1 VIAALPE
8 PGGEREAKRFSGV
21 RKLGRAGVTLAAL
34 AGFVLLV
41 VTKRHTLTSATVRT
55 GHAHWLWIPI
65 AIGFEAASMVSFAW
79 MQRQVLRAGGTR
91 VHSGS
96 MLVTTVAAN
105 ALSVSVP
112 VAGPGLG
119 TTFTFRRFKKLGT
132 DATVASWAL
141 LVGGLVSWLGV
152 VAVLLV
158 GAAVSGK
165 AVVIGVALVAGLL
178 AIGAAGV
185 FRGLLVRSL
194 ISLRLERAIAW
205 LIAHVARLIAHP
217 IHDSERALRS
227 WLNGLRSLRLT
238 RSEWSKVGCYGLANW
253 LADAGVLA
261 ISLIALGAPVPWRA
275 LLLIYILATVVGSL
289 GITPGGIGLV
299 EGTLC
304 LGLVSSG
311 VPVALAL
318 PAVLLYR
325 FVSFWLVAATGWIL
339 LLYLRLGEHAQAP
352 SLPGLATS

>member
-1 VIAALPE
+1 
-8 PGGEREAKRFSGV
+8 
-21 RKLGRAGVTLAAL
+21 
-34 AGFVLLV
+34 
-41 VTKRHTLTSATVRT
+41 
-55 GHAHWLWIPI
+55 
-65 AIGFEAASMVSFAW
+65 
-79 MQRQVLRAGGTR
+79 
-91 VHSGS
+91 
-96 MLVTTVAAN
+96 
-105 ALSVSVP
+105 
-112 VAGPGLG
+112 
-119 TTFTFRRFKKLGT
+119 
-132 DATVASWAL
+132 
-141 LVGGLVSWLGV
+141 
-152 VAVLLV
+152 
-158 GAAVSGK
+158 
-165 AVVIGVALVAGLL
+165 
-178 AIGAAGV
+178 
-185 FRGLLVRSL
+185 
-194 ISLRLERAIAW
+194 

-217 IHDSERALRS
+217 MHDSERALRS